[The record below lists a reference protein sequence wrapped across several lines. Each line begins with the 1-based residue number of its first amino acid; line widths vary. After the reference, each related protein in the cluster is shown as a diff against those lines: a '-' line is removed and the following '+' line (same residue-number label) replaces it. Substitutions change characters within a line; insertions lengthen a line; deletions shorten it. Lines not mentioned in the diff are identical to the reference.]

1 MVKDRPTTPEI
12 QIIKTPRQMHSLTAR
27 SLSKEF
33 REGLRQISV
42 KPQVQ
47 SLIIEATEK
56 NSTNL
61 DKSIDIDVIAPGK
74 IKNELEFWEQLQ
86 KRN

>member
-1 MVKDRPTTPEI
+1 
-12 QIIKTPRQMHSLTAR
+12 MHSLTAR

-42 KPQVQ
+42 KPQAPQLQ
-47 SLIIEATEK
+47 SLNIEQSKLLIASEK
-56 NSTNL
+56 NSSNL
-61 DKSIDIDVIAPGK
+61 DKSLDIDVIAPGK
-74 IKNELEFWEQLQ
+74 IKNGLEFWEQLQ